1 MDRQAISKV
10 SKNVYRSFP
19 ELEGK
24 SPQVRTQK
32 SPGGDTYILVYKGSA
47 ERPNGTKI
55 PRNVRVVAN
64 GEGKI
69 LRMSTS
75 R

>member
-1 MDRQAISKV
+1 MDKQTISKV

-32 SPGGDTYILVYKGSA
+32 SPGGDTFILVYKGSA
-47 ERPNGTKI
+47 TRPDGKRI
-55 PRNVRVVAN
+55 PRNVRVVTNAA
-64 GEGKI
+64 GKI